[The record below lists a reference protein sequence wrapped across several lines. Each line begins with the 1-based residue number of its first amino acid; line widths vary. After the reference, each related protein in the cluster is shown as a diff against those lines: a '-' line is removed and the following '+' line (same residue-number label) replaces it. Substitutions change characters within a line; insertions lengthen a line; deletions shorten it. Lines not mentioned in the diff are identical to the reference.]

1 MGGPNVLQAGSTFQ
15 RTYTSLPSHSYLI
28 YFIRVIR
35 INAWTSS
42 DSFTVRID
50 SQTLPT
56 FDTSI
61 NGYTIGSNICGQGN
75 NDVLHYYLIGKIAH
89 SSAQI
94 TLKFQTN
101 VVSTG
106 ASMGFREIDLAF
118 GISPTPFTDWTCQK
132 FQGDSPSPCGCGF
145 QTSTVPFAC
154 NFCHEACRTCL
165 GDGPGVC
172 FGCSSGF
179 TFDGTQCVQCASNC
193 QLCSGTSSNQCMHCN
208 NGYILTLDNTCVAT
222 CPDHYVVDGDGDFK
236 MCKTPCQPD
245 NYMLW
250 DYTCTDL
257 CTSPFSSSVKNGAKF
272 CNYPCNTAANEVL
285 YYDGSCSSSC
295 DLSLSNINGYQFCR
309 VCQSGY
315 FMYQDGSC
323 LASCPSPFT
332 QINNI
337 VFHFCNLPCPSGVN
351 YYSYEQSKC
360 LSDCSYPYKANPGGI
375 CVLDV
380 SPSDIQQAATISG
393 GMNAGGTAMAAAST
407 GVGMINFADPDAFNM
422 VNMQKMLKYIRFMK
436 ISYSPK
442 LQAILDKQDSDGF
455 ARYLP
460 DVPKDIYNNLPR
472 HTLPEKF
479 EKYKIHSSF
488 LVNFWIPLIE
498 LIFMLVVIAL
508 VCLINYCTVKFK
520 HVHTVCYRIKN
531 VLKWNLALMIFTTFY
546 GDIVLF
552 TSLEMRTTALD
563 HLAPICSFVICLGI
577 NLLSILVFIRLISVI
592 GARRKQNRE
601 RQQSAETNSSEDG
614 AQWKAYQ
621 VLFSTYKDRLFIE
634 QAFLPLFI
642 SRIYLF
648 NVVIAYCFEL
658 PLIQAILIAALN
670 FLMLLYLGA
679 KRPIKDKI
687 VLFKYLAQEL
697 TLFVI
702 NLCILISAILDAAKS
717 RNTVARGRLGNVI
730 ITGNMIFTMIG
741 LVYIGVIIT
750 IIIKDAFLAIKNRNR
765 RNKDSTSD
773 ANQGE
778 ATQSNSLQ
786 GEASSAAETTMQRQ
800 TNDSTVGLRTPDE
813 IKSSTKRNLG
823 YRIKPRTLSKNKQ
836 PNNIEDSDISNTQ
849 LDDTSNQKSFR
860 SGLFGINPA
869 DCSMSWT
876 ENEESNRRPIYLENM
891 QKLRENGST
900 SDAFGIGKARNL
912 SSFSNPNKTLNIHS
926 FSGTNNSN
934 EGNEVE
940 ISPTIGNKRRADF
953 DTQVDQ
959 TEVNMSSESNITNT
973 RVSGINLIKSRLPF
987 KFRDI
992 MLEIMKR
999 KEGMD
1004 EKNQGI
1010 ILPENCTNEQGSY
1023 TSPKCFNRE

>member
-1 MGGPNVLQAGSTFQ
+1 MGGPNMLQTGSTFQ
-15 RTYTSLPSHSYLI
+15 RTYTSLPNHNYLI

-35 INAWTSS
+35 INAWTSP
-42 DSFTVRID
+42 DSFTAQID
-50 SQTLPT
+50 SKTLPT

-61 NGYTIGSNICGQGN
+61 NGYAVGSNICGQGN

-101 VVSTG
+101 LVSTG

-118 GISPTPFTDWTCQK
+118 GINPAAFTDWTCQK
-132 FQGDSPSPCGCGF
+132 FQGSSPSPCGCGY
-145 QTSTVPFAC
+145 QTSTLPSAC
-154 NFCHEACRTCL
+154 SWCDGACRTCL
-165 GDGPGVC
+165 GGGPGAC

-179 TFDGTQCVQCASNC
+179 TFDGTQCVQCAPNC
-193 QLCSGTSSNQCMHCN
+193 QLCSGTSSNQCIHCK
-208 NGYILTLDNTCVAT
+208 NGYILTLDNTCVTT

-250 DYTCTDL
+250 DYTCTTL

-272 CNYPCNTAANEVL
+272 CNYPCNTAANEIL

-323 LASCPSPFT
+323 LASCPSPFI

-337 VFHFCNLPCPSGVN
+337 VFHFCNLPCPSGVK

-380 SPSDIQQAATISG
+380 SPSDVQQAATISG

-455 ARYLP
+455 AKYLP
-460 DVPKDIYNNLPR
+460 AIPKDIYNNLPR

-479 EKYKIHSSF
+479 EKYKVHSSF

-498 LIFMLVVIAL
+498 LHFMLVVIAL
-508 VCLINYCTVKFK
+508 VCLINYCTVKFR
-520 HVHTVCYRIKN
+520 HVHTVCSRIKN
-531 VLKWNLALMIFTTFY
+531 VLKWNLALMEFTTFY

-552 TSLEMRTTALD
+552 TSLEMRTAMLD

-577 NLLSILVFIRLISVI
+577 NLLSILVYIRLISVI
-592 GARRKQNRE
+592 GARRKQSRE
-601 RQQSAETNSSEDG
+601 RRQSVETNPSEDE

-658 PLIQAILIAALN
+658 PLVQAVLIATLN
-670 FLMLLYLGA
+670 FLMLLYLGI

-702 NLCILISAILDAAKS
+702 NFCILISAILDAAKS
-717 RNTVARGRLGNVI
+717 QNTVARGRLGNVI

-741 LVYIGVIIT
+741 LVYIGVIIIT
-750 IIIKDAFLAIKNRNR
+750 IIKDIFLVIGKRNR
-765 RNKDSTSD
+765 RNKSSISN
-773 ANQGE
+773 ANEGE
-778 ATQSNSLQ
+778 APQSNFPQ
-786 GEASSAAETTMQRQ
+786 EEPSSAAETTIQKPI
-800 TNDSTVGLRTPDE
+800 NDSVIGLRVPDK
-813 IKSSTKRNLG
+813 IKNNTEGNAGS
-823 YRIKPRTLSKNKQ
+823 RIKPKALSKINGSS
-836 PNNIEDSDISNTQ
+836 NIEDNSISNIH
-849 LDDTSNQKSFR
+849 LDDTSNRKSFMSDLYSSR
-860 SGLFGINPA
+860 QA
-869 DCSMSWT
+869 DCSMFIS
-876 ENEESNRRPIYLENM
+876 ENEERKRSPARLENM
-891 QKLRENGST
+891 QKLGVNSNPL
-900 SDAFGIGKARNL
+900 SAFVISKARDL
-912 SSFSNPNKTLNIHS
+912 SNFSKPDKTLDNHS
-926 FSGTNNSN
+926 FSKTNNSN
-934 EGNEVE
+934 KRNEVE
-940 ISPTIGNKRRADF
+940 INPKVSDKRKIHF
-953 DTQVDQ
+953 ETQVYKEKSNVSNEQ
-959 TEVNMSSESNITNT
+959 NLTNMNA
-973 RVSGINLIKSRLPF
+973 GMMDKLKSRLPF
-987 KFRDI
+987 KFKDI
-992 MLEIMKR
+992 MVEIKKK
-999 KEGMD
+999 KENTD
-1004 EKNQGI
+1004 EKPEGI
-1010 ILPENCTNEQGSY
+1010 ILPRSYLNQQGSY
-1023 TSPKCFNRE
+1023 TFHKFFNSK